1 MIYYAFVPTNREKIE
16 GAIREALASFQEG
29 LRYSELVRYIKE
41 KHPEIKENT
50 IHGALHNLREKIRSG
65 DVKDIVIP
73 ERGLFRLVREEA
85 PPNPV
90 EGIREQDLYQPFAQ
104 YLTDEL
110 EECSKAV
117 PLGGKVFEDKWG
129 TPDVFGIYRFP
140 DYEPIRLPV
149 PEIVSAEIKLDP
161 NQLVVAFGQACAYKL
176 FSHKVYLVVPKGSEE
191 IGRLESL
198 CLRFGLGLILF
209 EIEGKESRFSIR
221 TRAVKSEPDYM
232 SLNEYLNK
240 LKQRRP
246 DIFKELFG

>member
-1 MIYYAFVPTNREKIE
+1 VIYYTFVPTNREKIE
-16 GAIREALASFQEG
+16 GAVREALASSQEG

-50 IHGALHNLREKIRSG
+50 IHGALHSLRMRIRRG
-65 DVKDIVIP
+65 EVKDITMP
-73 ERGLFRLVREEA
+73 ERGMFRLVGEGVSSKPAEE
-85 PPNPV
+85 
-90 EGIREQDLYQPFAQ
+90 IKEQDLYQPFAQ
-104 YLTDEL
+104 YLIDEL

-117 PLGGKVFEDKWG
+117 PLGGKVFDDKWG

-140 DYEPIRLPV
+140 DYEPIKLPV

-209 EIEGKESRFSIR
+209 EIEGKESRFYIR